1 MHREE
6 AKAVVIFVTPFL
18 LGYLMFEALPMVSA
32 ILISLTNINSLSGLR
47 DLHSLGFAGLSNYA
61 KALSDGPAM
70 ASFGRSLLF
79 TLYYVPALNAFAILL
94 ALFITRSF
102 YFTKFVRTLIFTP
115 YVTNIVAVAILWGL
129 LLNPYGGIV
138 NETLKLMGV
147 SQPPMWLYG
156 MRTALPT
163 LAGISVWK
171 DVAFQM
177 IVYMA
182 AIKNVPSELY
192 ESAEVDGASKLRQ
205 FLSVTMPMISP
216 TVFAMVVTSTISS
229 FQNYALVRTMT
240 NGGPGDASRVA
251 VINIYE
257 QAFEFNRFSY
267 ASAQAIMM
275 LMVIMLITVVQ
286 WRAQKRWVHY

>member
-1 MHREE
+1 MRRQE
-6 AKAVVIFVTPFL
+6 ARAVVIFVTPFL
-18 LGYLMFEALPMVSA
+18 LGYILFEALPMISA
-32 ILISLTNINSLSGLR
+32 VAISLTNINSLSSLR
-47 DLHSLGFAGLSNYA
+47 DAASLKWAGLSNYA
-61 KALSDGPAM
+61 KVFADRQAM
-70 ASFGRSLLF
+70 ASFGRSFLF
-79 TLYYVPALNAFAILL
+79 TLYYVPLLNAFAILL
-94 ALFITRSF
+94 ALLITRAF

-129 LLNPYGGIV
+129 LLNPYGGLV
-138 NETLKLMGV
+138 NEALKLLGV
-147 SQPPMWLYG
+147 AEPPMWLYG
-156 MRTALPT
+156 MKTSLPT
-163 LAGISVWK
+163 LAVIAVWK

-182 AIKNVPSELY
+182 AIKNVPAELY
-192 ESAEVDGASKLRQ
+192 ESAEVDGASKLKQ
-205 FLSVTMPMISP
+205 FFSITLPMISP

-257 QAFEFNRFSY
+257 QAFEFSRFGY

-275 LMVIMLITVVQ
+275 LMVIMLITAAQ